1 MMKQID
7 AKHLAYHVLIALYF
21 IWLPVFAVLLG
32 MAVNSAVFHTDFSFG
47 KILLLWISLN
57 LVIGT
62 SLYFVIR
69 LFEKHGVLYK
79 FVSYSYYFLALLSVT
94 VVFLI
99 VNRM

>member
-1 MMKQID
+1 MKQID

-21 IWLPVFAVLLG
+21 IWLPVFAILLG
-32 MAVNSAVFHTDFSFG
+32 MAVNSAVLQTDFSMG
-47 KILLLWISLN
+47 GVLLLWMSLN

-69 LFEKHGVLYK
+69 LFEKHGILYR
-79 FVSYSYYFLALLSVT
+79 FISYSYYFLALLSVT
-94 VVFLI
+94 VVVLI

>member
-1 MMKQID
+1 MKQID

-21 IWLPVFAVLLG
+21 IWLPVFAILLG
-32 MAVNSAVFHTDFSFG
+32 MAVNSAVLQTDFSMG
-47 KILLLWISLN
+47 GVLLLWMSLN

-69 LFEKHGVLYK
+69 LFEKHGMLYR
-79 FVSYSYYFLALLSVT
+79 FISYSYYFLALLSVT
-94 VVFLI
+94 VVVLI